1 LSLNPLKFST
11 SFTSSQIRDFKIIF
25 FDVQS

>member
-11 SFTSSQIRDFKIIF
+11 SFCGQIRDFKIIF